1 MVAGTLTAKRFAFGK
16 AHIFSSRRLVF
27 LHGWWLHGEKG
38 NAGRIKRFGR
48 RSKGGGDLLSHFRST
63 IGAVRFN
70 FSVRNGKRW
79 SPHAIAALVSL
90 SPDIPGVM
98 GEKERIGKSTPNFLS
113 LPFSQSGGLCS
124 YCIALFLSKKGFG

>member
-1 MVAGTLTAKRFAFGK
+1 MDK
-16 AHIFSSRRLVF
+16 
-27 LHGWWLHGEKG
+27 KG

-98 GEKERIGKSTPNFLS
+98 GEKERIGKSTPNFIELY
-113 LPFSQSGGLCS
+113 LGLFRKPEAYVPDCVVS
-124 YCIALFLSKKGFG
+124 F